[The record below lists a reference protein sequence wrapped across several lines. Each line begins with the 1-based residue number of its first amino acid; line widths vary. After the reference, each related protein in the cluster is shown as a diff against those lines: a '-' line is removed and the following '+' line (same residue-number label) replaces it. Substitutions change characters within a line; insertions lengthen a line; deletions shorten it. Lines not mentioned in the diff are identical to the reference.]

1 MRISDWSS
9 DVCSSDL
16 RLSPRRTAAARGR
29 RRGWSILASGREW
42 TCDVAAHPQPV
53 RIERSRDAHRS
64 YMPSLRLDFARH
76 ERNSKDRNR
85 RWAVISVGHYLA
97 VSAVLFTLGVLGI
110 FINRKNVIVILMAI
124 ELILLAVNI
133 NLVAFSA
140 ALGDQIGRASCRE
153 RVCQYV

>member
-1 MRISDWSS
+1 MVGAIALTHRQRGGTRGQTIAAQN
-9 DVCSSDL
+9 
-16 RLSPRRTAAARGR
+16 RRRPWR
-29 RRGWSILASGREW
+29 RRGWSIRASGREW

-97 VSAVLFTLGVLGI
+97 VSAVLFTLGVRSEEHTSELPS
-110 FINRKNVIVILMAI
+110 LMSI
-124 ELILLAVNI
+124 SYAVFF
-133 NLVAFSA
+133 LTKK
-140 ALGDQIGRASCRE
+140 
-153 RVCQYV
+153 